1 MSCRRMMIVT
11 RAKMAGDISLIA
23 KGILTLRGAELL
35 GSTAEGGWESGGIY
49 YCKAQ
54 KGHTLL
60 SLFFAYTAAPAT
72 ICPIDHQS

>member
-1 MSCRRMMIVT
+1 MIVT
-11 RAKMAGDISLIA
+11 TAKLALIIFLIA

-54 KGHTLL
+54 KGYALL
-60 SLFFAYTAAPAT
+60 SLFFVYAATPAT
-72 ICPIDHQS
+72 IRPIDSQS